1 MSNYGNAPM
10 RHAVVPLAKTLVHAT
25 HPFRHA
31 KNHES
36 LLEYLQARLMLGK
49 QARDSNLDRYVDI
62 DKVVSG
68 WIKYDEEDSKRKDKQ
83 RSTGDPQAVKSNLP
97 ISFIHLDDMMTY
109 FAQTFAPS
117 RGMFYHTGK
126 PNETDDAA
134 QIVTLMNNHAIYA
147 GYYREILLSL
157 FNLLKYNVGGWVV
170 EWEKEERPKLT
181 RQGNTDT
188 LTYEVGW
195 QGNRIEAIDVY
206 NHLRDPSVHPTRLHC
221 DGEFSAIARVRSHY
235 WLQLRASQG
244 RYFNCDNVLRENKG
258 ISNCTYYRNPPQEAQ
273 LDSDDAR
280 TTGGTNWIS
289 ILSDVA
295 LGQQSG
301 YELVEICIRLNPT
314 EFGLVPRDQM
324 AARNRY
330 ELWRFTV
337 LNNEVVIEAQP
348 LNNIHGY
355 IPHML
360 GVLNDDLMGVAQK
373 STAEILDPL
382 QQFASFLMN
391 VHVVGTRK
399 NLFGTTYYNPAA
411 FDLKTIPEGEVA
423 ARIPLKP
430 TYQGKDIRE
439 LVFHDSGTLDTK
451 QTLQDLDGVMS
462 LISQFYPTQSLPSQ
476 IAGIDRAVTD
486 QVAAVQQG
494 ANRRQ
499 HKAARLLDDSVF
511 RPMRFAMYWNIVQ
524 FQPESAEI
532 TDFYTGKPVKINL
545 ESLRNTDLPF
555 IIGQGLKS
563 LDRQSAASMIQSI
576 IFALIQAPQA
586 AEGIDLLGLIDYWT
600 SMLDVD
606 MDMTQF
612 RKQVE
617 TQMATGAATAEGNP
631 INPATNPQAITT
643 PIYGS

>member
-1 MSNYGNAPM
+1 MSDYGNKPM
-10 RHAVVPLAKTLVHAT
+10 RHANVPLAKTVVHAT
-25 HPFRHA
+25 HPFRHV
-31 KNHES
+31 KNHQE
-36 LLEYLQARLMLGK
+36 LLEYLQARLLLGK
-49 QARDSNLDRYVDI
+49 AARDSNLDRYVEI
-62 DKVVSG
+62 DKMVSG
-68 WIKYDEEDSKRKDKQ
+68 WIQYDEEDARRKEKQ
-83 RSTGDPQAVKSNLP
+83 VRTGDPQALKSNLP

-126 PNETDDAA
+126 PDETDNAS

-147 GYYREILLSL
+147 GYYREILLGL

-170 EWEKEERPKLT
+170 EWEREERPKLV
-181 RQGNTDT
+181 RENGTDS

-195 QGNRIEAIDVY
+195 QGNKIEAIDVY
-206 NHLRDPSVHPTRLHC
+206 NHLRDPSVHPTRLHV

-235 WLQLRASQG
+235 WLQQRASRG
-244 RYFNCDNVLRENKG
+244 RYFNCDNVLREGKG
-258 ISNCTYYRNPPQEAQ
+258 INNCTYYRNPPKEAQ

-280 TTGGTNWIS
+280 SVGGTNWVS
-289 ILSDVA
+289 VLSDVA
-295 LGQQSG
+295 LGQESG

-314 EFGLVPRDQM
+314 EFGLVPREQV

-337 LNNEVVIEAQP
+337 LNNEVIIEAQP

-355 IPHML
+355 IPHVL
-360 GVLNDDLMGVAQK
+360 GVLNDDLMGAAQK

-391 VHVVGTRK
+391 VHIVGTRK
-399 NLFGTTYYNPAA
+399 NLFGTTYYNPQA
-411 FDLKTIPEGEVA
+411 FDLKAIPEGEVA
-423 ARIPLKP
+423 ARVPLKP
-430 TYQGKDIRE
+430 SYQGKDIRE
-439 LVFHDSGTLDTK
+439 LIFKEAGSLDTK
-451 QTLQDLDGVMS
+451 QTLQDLDGVMG
-462 LISQFYPTQSLPSQ
+462 LIAQFYPTQSLPSQ

-511 RPMRFAMYWNIVQ
+511 RPLRFAMYWNIVQ
-524 FQPESAEI
+524 YQPETAEI
-532 TDFYTGKPVKINL
+532 TDFYTGKPVTINL

-563 LDRQSAASMIQSI
+563 LDRQSAASMIQSV

-586 AEGIDLLGLIDYWT
+586 AQEVDILKMIDYWT

-612 RKQVE
+612 RREVE
-617 TQMATGAATAEGNP
+617 QTLQASGAAQSNP
-631 INPATNPQAITT
+631 INPATNPAAITT